1 MPEIRPF
8 KVVSFSSE
16 DKAFPASNLLKTSS
30 FSKWRSEKGG
40 TKQEVVELNF
50 EEPVEVCRLD
60 IGNNGS
66 AFIEVLVRRSASAD
80 DPSVLLPSSSFL
92 SPVEAK
98 NESNLNRVRVFS
110 GDQLTNSVASQ
121 KWDVFRF
128 VCSQP
133 FNKNLQY
140 GISFVSF
147 HSPALRSQQPETT
160 LNRKTLISDTMIDV
174 GDDEEP
180 GLRPGALFQA
190 AKAAASS
197 SLTAPTNSV
206 AQPVSVAEKLL
217 AAKHS
222 RRSEIL
228 SASRSPASTHITAPP
243 DRPRLSAKHSLTSAN
258 LPSSSS
264 ARSTTNQAVNPSTH
278 NPASHHS
285 SGANS
290 KQQSPGA
297 SVSSTM
303 SQSPP
308 SLRRGGSHP
317 TSSRPLHGV
326 VFCLSGYQNP
336 LRSELRE
343 KALDLGASFR
353 QDWGPNCTHLI
364 CAFANT
370 PKFKEVK
377 GKGIIVSD
385 KWIQECHMK
394 KAKVNWRPY
403 RVGRAPS
410 PPNIADDAVATA
422 PDEGTDESPSS
433 SQRPSSAR
441 KSLKRKAKSDD
452 DEDWRPTSEELSEE
466 EDEEEGEE
474 DNASAD
480 EGGFEP
486 DGESDEEDNDHSE
499 RRKTKHR
506 GTKKKQKATRHPCHS
521 TDSVGTSKRSKTTD
535 KPDTSGQKNTPGATE
550 WTPVRRKGPSAGHSQ
565 SAPVD
570 PDEENTDDEIQ
581 RALNSPA
588 KDAGADQACDD
599 AAPAEVAPIELPD
612 IFEGKHFFLHP
623 KDIPVDEERL
633 LQRLIIAFAGNLHP
647 YMHPDVQYVITR
659 SAWSEEFDNALSDNS
674 SLIFVRPDWI
684 FACDHQ
690 GKWVPFQKFLVV
702 G

>member
-1 MPEIRPF
+1 
-8 KVVSFSSE
+8 
-16 DKAFPASNLLKTSS
+16 AFPASNLLKASS

-110 GDQLTNSVASQ
+110 GDQLTSSVASQ

-147 HSPALRSQQPETT
+147 HSPALSSQQPETT
-160 LNRKTLISDTMIDV
+160 SNRKALISDAMIDV
-174 GDDEEP
+174 GDDEEPP

-197 SLTAPTNSV
+197 SLAAPTNSV

-217 AAKHS
+217 AARHS
-222 RRSEIL
+222 GRSEIL
-228 SASRSPASTHITAPP
+228 SASRSPASTPITAPSS
-243 DRPRLSAKHSLTSAN
+243 RPRLSPKHSLTSAN

-264 ARSTTNQAVNPSTH
+264 ARSTTSQAVNPSTH
-278 NPASHHS
+278 NPTSHRS
-285 SGANS
+285 SVANS
-290 KQQSPGA
+290 KQQSTGA
-297 SVSSTM
+297 SVSSAM

-308 SLRRGGSHP
+308 SSPSRGGSHP

-353 QDWGPNCTHLI
+353 QDWGPSCTHLI

-385 KWIQECHMK
+385 KWIQECYMK
-394 KAKVNWRPY
+394 KSKVNWRPY

-410 PPNIADDAVATA
+410 PPNIADDAVATT
-422 PDEGTDESPSS
+422 PDDGTKESPSS

-452 DEDWRPTSEELSEE
+452 DDDEDWRPASEGLSEE
-466 EDEEEGEE
+466 EDEDEGEE
-474 DNASAD
+474 GSASAD
-480 EGGFEP
+480 EEDFEP

-499 RRKTKHR
+499 SRKNKHR
-506 GTKKKQKATRHPCHS
+506 GTKKKQKVTERPSRS
-521 TDSVGTSKRSKTTD
+521 TDSVGISKRSKTTD
-535 KPDTSGQKNTPGATE
+535 KLDTSGQKNAPGATE

-565 SAPVD
+565 SVPVD

-581 RALNSPA
+581 RALDTPA

-612 IFEGKHFFLHP
+612 IFEGKHFFLHA

-633 LQRLIIAFAGNLHP
+633 LQRLIIAFAG
-647 YMHPDVQYVITR
+647 
-659 SAWSEEFDNALSDNS
+659 
-674 SLIFVRPDWI
+674 
-684 FACDHQ
+684 
-690 GKWVPFQKFLVV
+690 
-702 G
+702 

>member
-16 DKAFPASNLLKTSS
+16 DKAFPASNLLKSSS

-66 AFIEVLVRRSASAD
+66 AFIEVLVRRSVSAD
-80 DPSVLLPSSSFL
+80 NPSVLLPSSSFL

-98 NESNLNRVRVFS
+98 NETNLNRVRVFS
-110 GDQLTNSVASQ
+110 GDQLTSSVASQ

-147 HSPALRSQQPETT
+147 HSPASKSQQPETT
-160 LNRKTLISDTMIDV
+160 PNRKALISDALIDV
-174 GDDEEP
+174 GDDEEPP

-197 SLTAPTNSV
+197 SLAVPTTSV

-222 RRSEIL
+222 GRPEIL
-228 SASRSPASTHITAPP
+228 SAPRSPASTHTTAPP
-243 DRPRLSAKHSLTSAN
+243 DRPRLSPKHSLTAAN

-264 ARSTTNQAVNPSTH
+264 TRSTTSQAVNPSTH

-290 KQQSPGA
+290 KQHSSGA

-308 SLRRGGSHP
+308 SSPSRGGSHP
-317 TSSRPLHGV
+317 APRNSVHPPATSSRPLHDV

-385 KWIQECHMK
+385 KWIQECHVK

-410 PPNIADDAVATA
+410 PPNIADDAVTTA
-422 PDEGTDESPSS
+422 PDVGSDESPSS
-433 SQRPSSAR
+433 PQRPSSAR
-441 KSLKRKAKSDD
+441 KSLKRKVKSDD
-452 DEDWRPTSEELSEE
+452 DEDWRPTGEELSEE

-486 DGESDEEDNDHSE
+486 DGESDEEDSGHSE
-499 RRKTKHR
+499 SRKTKHR
-506 GTKKKQKATRHPCHS
+506 GTKKKQKVTRRPCRS

-535 KPDTSGQKNTPGATE
+535 KLDTPEQKNAPGATE
-550 WTPVRRKGPSAGHSQ
+550 WTPVRRKAGHPQ

-581 RALNSPA
+581 RALDTPA
-588 KDAGADQACDD
+588 KDACADQACDD
-599 AAPAEVAPIELPD
+599 AAPAEVASIELPD
-612 IFEGKHFFLHP
+612 IFEGKHFFLHT

-659 SAWSEEFDNALSDNS
+659 SAWSEDFDNQLNGCYSRDG
-674 SLIFVRPDWI
+674 
-684 FACDHQ
+684 
-690 GKWVPFQKFLVV
+690 GKIIQVIGCPFQV
-702 G
+702 